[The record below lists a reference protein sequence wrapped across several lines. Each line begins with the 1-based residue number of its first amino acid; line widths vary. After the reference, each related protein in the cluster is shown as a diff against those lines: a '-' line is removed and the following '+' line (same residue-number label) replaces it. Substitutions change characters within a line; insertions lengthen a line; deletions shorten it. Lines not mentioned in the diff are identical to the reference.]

1 MADGTS
7 QASCLSA
14 VVPLKGLTL
23 IGMDNTSYQAM
34 TRHFSTLEGINIP
47 NTYFNGAMIETVL
60 ESYPNLTYLYADT
73 ISATDIMQ
81 EKS

>member
-14 VVPLKGLTL
+14 VVPLNGLTL
-23 IGMDNTSYQAM
+23 IDMDKSYQAM

-73 ISATDIMQ
+73 ISATDIIQ